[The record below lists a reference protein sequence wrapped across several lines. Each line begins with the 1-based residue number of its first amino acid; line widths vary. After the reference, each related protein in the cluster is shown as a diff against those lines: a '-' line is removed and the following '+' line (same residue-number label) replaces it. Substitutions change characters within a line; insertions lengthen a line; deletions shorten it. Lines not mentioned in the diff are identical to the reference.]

1 KRSWEM
7 FREICQELSINPTKL
22 DTDDW
27 DNVERVVKSI
37 IKSGRNKK
45 VDVEAETMF
54 GEQS

>member
-45 VDVEAETMF
+45 VEAETMF